1 MYASGMKRLNEARK
15 RPIGARRAQARR
27 WNLIAVVIAVV
38 TGLGAALLPLGMSS
52 STDSN
57 GLETSGRYSSL
68 SNEGAGVLVVV
79 AIPAVLVA
87 IPLMLRGEA
96 AIYRSRVVIVV
107 LLGVLVFLA
116 ALSIGVFF
124 VPTLIAMAASLAT
137 HAAARPTP
145 PPPTRA

>member
-1 MYASGMKRLNEARK
+1 MKRLNEARK

-57 GLETSGRYSSL
+57 WLETSGRYSLL

-87 IPLMLRGEA
+87 GTVRMPKRLIGIRG
-96 AIYRSRVVIVV
+96 
-107 LLGVLVFLA
+107 
-116 ALSIGVFF
+116 SISH
-124 VPTLIAMAASLAT
+124 TNRL
-137 HAAARPTP
+137 
-145 PPPTRA
+145 